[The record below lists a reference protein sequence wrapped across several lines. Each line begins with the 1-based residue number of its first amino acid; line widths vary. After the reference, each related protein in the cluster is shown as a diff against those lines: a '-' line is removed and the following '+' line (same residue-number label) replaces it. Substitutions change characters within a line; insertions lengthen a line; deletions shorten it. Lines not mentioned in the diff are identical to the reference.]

1 MMEQAL
7 ELLRDPATPAVL
19 AIAAPT
25 LCAFVLIRLW
35 WTIRQSDE
43 RLEALDAGQV
53 ELLAM
58 MDRERRILA
67 KFIANGGPTIGRSL
81 QIKPKLTPQRQ
92 APKPTP
98 APHETIVQPLRKTV
112 H

>member
-1 MMEQAL
+1 MIEQAL
-7 ELLRDPATPAVL
+7 EFLRDPATPAVL
-19 AIAAPT
+19 AIVAPT
-25 LCAFVLIRLW
+25 LCAVALIRLW
-35 WTIRQSDE
+35 WTIRQSDY

-67 KFIANGGPTIGRSL
+67 KFVANGRPTPGHGIQFQQKRE
-81 QIKPKLTPQRQ
+81 PRRQ
-92 APKPTP
+92 APTP
-98 APHETIVQPLRKTV
+98 QPHETIVQPLRKTV

>member
-1 MMEQAL
+1 MEQAI

-19 AIAAPT
+19 ALAAPA
-25 LCAFVLIRLW
+25 LCTIALIKLW
-35 WTIRQSDE
+35 SLIKQSDN
-43 RLEALDAGQV
+43 RLEALDAGQI

-67 KFIANGGPTIGRSL
+67 KFVATLGQAPEDRVQFKPQRNTQRLAPAPT
-81 QIKPKLTPQRQ
+81 LTP
-92 APKPTP
+92 K
-98 APHETIVQPLRKTV
+98 ETIVQPLRKTV